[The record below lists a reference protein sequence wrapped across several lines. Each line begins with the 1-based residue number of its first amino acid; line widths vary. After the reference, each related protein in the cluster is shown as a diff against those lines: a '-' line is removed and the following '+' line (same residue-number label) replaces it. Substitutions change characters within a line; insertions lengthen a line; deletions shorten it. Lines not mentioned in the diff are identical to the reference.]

1 LLVLKPTNHVKL
13 KRHESPLPVY
23 FQGQMSSDFLQD
35 LICTCKG
42 KAVCSSGCV
51 LMYWDITPP
60 VLSTGNRTSLKPQL
74 LCMLQ
79 LRKNSEHTR
88 LTN

>member
-1 LLVLKPTNHVKL
+1 
-13 KRHESPLPVY
+13 
-23 FQGQMSSDFLQD
+23 MSVTKIFSGGVSKSDELFSSSWKD
-35 LICTCKG
+35 IGENGTKG
-42 KAVCSSGCV
+42 AKN

-79 LRKNSEHTR
+79 LRKIVNTQD
-88 LTN
+88 